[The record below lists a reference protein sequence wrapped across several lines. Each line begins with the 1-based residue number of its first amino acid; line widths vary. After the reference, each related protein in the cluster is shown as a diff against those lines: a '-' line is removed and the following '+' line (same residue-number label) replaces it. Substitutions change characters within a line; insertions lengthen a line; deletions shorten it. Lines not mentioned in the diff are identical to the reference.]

1 MAIKQA
7 FQQRPEQQQ
16 VPAAQIL
23 LAACG
28 HVVVD
33 ALDEV
38 VIRLCHAFLRSVAGE
53 VYLRRADDLKDA
65 VDELVRSVLLP
76 SFTVVL
82 TKEINGVSVGLTG
95 RRESIDRDGFQMPGP
110 VDLFLN
116 IFRRGIA
123 GVVLQRRGL
132 GRDMAVNN
140 TAKAYSNMEFP
151 LSMKR
156 QDAFALD
163 PTCVWPSLAEA
174 QNYAKTNPTAY
185 IGQVL
190 SVVAD
195 GVATA
200 YTIQNADGDLAPLG
214 AAAVDIATDSEVSE
228 MLSEVF
234 PTDNT

>member
-1 MAIKQA
+1 
-7 FQQRPEQQQ
+7 
-16 VPAAQIL
+16 
-23 LAACG
+23 
-28 HVVVD
+28 
-33 ALDEV
+33 
-38 VIRLCHAFLRSVAGE
+38 
-53 VYLRRADDLKDA
+53 
-65 VDELVRSVLLP
+65 
-76 SFTVVL
+76 
-82 TKEINGVSVGLTG
+82 
-95 RRESIDRDGFQMPGP
+95 
-110 VDLFLN
+110 
-116 IFRRGIA
+116 
-123 GVVLQRRGL
+123 
-132 GRDMAVNN
+132 MAVNN

-195 GVATA
+195 GTATV
-200 YTIQNADGDLAPLG
+200 YTIKNAAGDLAPLG

-234 PTDNT
+234 PADNI

>member
-1 MAIKQA
+1 
-7 FQQRPEQQQ
+7 
-16 VPAAQIL
+16 
-23 LAACG
+23 
-28 HVVVD
+28 
-33 ALDEV
+33 
-38 VIRLCHAFLRSVAGE
+38 
-53 VYLRRADDLKDA
+53 
-65 VDELVRSVLLP
+65 
-76 SFTVVL
+76 
-82 TKEINGVSVGLTG
+82 
-95 RRESIDRDGFQMPGP
+95 
-110 VDLFLN
+110 
-116 IFRRGIA
+116 
-123 GVVLQRRGL
+123 
-132 GRDMAVNN
+132 MAVNN

-195 GVATA
+195 G
-200 YTIQNADGDLAPLG
+200 IKNAAGDLAPLG

-234 PTDNT
+234 PADNT